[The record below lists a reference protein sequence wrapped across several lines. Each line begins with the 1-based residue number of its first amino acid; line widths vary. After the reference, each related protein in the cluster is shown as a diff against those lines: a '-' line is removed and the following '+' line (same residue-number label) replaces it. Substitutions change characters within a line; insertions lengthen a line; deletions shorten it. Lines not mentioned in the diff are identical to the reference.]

1 MHLDYCHN
9 HLLCV
14 LFNKIFNSKCAGI
27 CLKHGMNLYE
37 VLYYNCYL
45 GENGYDFT
53 GCNNVRDILCNTDV
67 ITSVAK
73 LMVHKPVCKLIYVTN
88 VLKI

>member
-1 MHLDYCHN
+1 
-9 HLLCV
+9 
-14 LFNKIFNSKCAGI
+14 
-27 CLKHGMNLYE
+27 MNLRE
-37 VLYYNCYL
+37 LPISSSVLL
-45 GENGYDFT
+45 QQFFFRENGYDFT

-73 LMVHKPVCKLIYVTN
+73 VMVHKPVGKLIYFTN